1 MNIKKSELKQIIKEE
16 TDAVLE
22 MRGAF
27 RKLFRMENPNL
38 NKYMEAFQKAMRSI
52 KRKYEH
58 IESSALDGTRGSGRA
73 SEEYDKLVKDL
84 DMALNALTTYQS
96 ETGYDANKGQMA
108 QIEQLKKQ
116 AKDLRDS
123 IEETSEE
130 VYGDNKRARQRQADE
145 DYETNRRAERERQA
159 ARERSKYAY
168 RPQAS
173 SSKRGSAYDKFGQ
186 RYQDRGEAIS
196 MTRLEETIANTL
208 KEILEG
214 K

>member
-16 TDAVLE
+16 TGAVLE

-38 NKYMEAFQKAMRSI
+38 NKYMEAFQKAMRDI
-52 KRKYEH
+52 KRRYESL
-58 IESSALDGTRGSGRA
+58 EDNAVGGGRGSTNIA
-73 SEEYDKLVKDL
+73 KQYEKLVKDL
-84 DMALNALTTYQS
+84 DMAQDALETYQR
-96 ETGYDANKGQMA
+96 ETGYDANKGQRQ
-108 QIEQLKKQ
+108 QIEDLKRQ
-116 AKDLRDS
+116 AKNLRDS
-123 IEETSEE
+123 IEETAEE
-130 VYGDNKRARQRQADE
+130 VSSGNKRERDRQRDADFE
-145 DYETNRRAERERQA
+145 ANRRAERERQA